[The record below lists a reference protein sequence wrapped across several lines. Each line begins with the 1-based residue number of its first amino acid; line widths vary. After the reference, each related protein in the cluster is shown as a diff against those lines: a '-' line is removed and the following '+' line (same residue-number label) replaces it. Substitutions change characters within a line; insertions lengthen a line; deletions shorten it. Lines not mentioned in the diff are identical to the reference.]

1 MSELVLYTTLQ
12 THTLAD
18 AHTRRC
24 THFCRRT
31 HSQTL
36 TLTHTHLLS
45 LTPFVQTLCIAMQKC
60 EHVRQSVTRVQGVDH
75 FSEAIIFNHRH
86 RPHVSDEHVEDTI
99 CQDSGL
105 LWCTWCISHQEASH
119 GLLFFSGIKKIVWV
133 CVIAQFVHQLNTCI
147 HTYFSY

>member
-1 MSELVLYTTLQ
+1 MHMSG
-12 THTLAD
+12 
-18 AHTRRC
+18 
-24 THFCRRT
+24 
-31 HSQTL
+31 
-36 TLTHTHLLS
+36 LS

-105 LWCTWCISHQEASH
+105 LWCT
-119 GLLFFSGIKKIVWV
+119 
-133 CVIAQFVHQLNTCI
+133 
-147 HTYFSY
+147 